1 MKKTLFDTWTGM
13 KILIPVLAIIAAI
26 IFVTVFICDY
36 FYTHFGDKGI
46 GGCIV
51 VILLLFLSWL
61 CGNVINKPSE

>member
-1 MKKTLFDTWTGM
+1 MKKAIYDTWTGI
-13 KILIPVLAIIAAI
+13 KILMPVLAVILAI
-26 IFVTVFICDY
+26 VFATVFICDY

-61 CGNVINKPSE
+61 WGNVINKPSG